1 MCPKSEDEDYDDY
14 GETYDD
20 PEHGRDP
27 DCAAVIVRVP
37 MHQLQTET
45 TPTGRL
51 DGRRLREMVRSRI
64 LEVTG
69 LGRDG
74 YELSALSPPDS
85 ATGSG
90 LNRFAYVDTR
100 GDPCAVIYIAETDLT
115 SITYNPAPNEH
126 QQVEWLDMRLRTH
139 VHV

>member
-1 MCPKSEDEDYDDY
+1 MCPKSEDVDYDDY

-51 DGRRLREMVRSRI
+51 DGRR
-64 LEVTG
+64 
-69 LGRDG
+69 
-74 YELSALSPPDS
+74 
-85 ATGSG
+85 
-90 LNRFAYVDTR
+90 
-100 GDPCAVIYIAETDLT
+100 
-115 SITYNPAPNEH
+115 
-126 QQVEWLDMRLRTH
+126 
-139 VHV
+139 